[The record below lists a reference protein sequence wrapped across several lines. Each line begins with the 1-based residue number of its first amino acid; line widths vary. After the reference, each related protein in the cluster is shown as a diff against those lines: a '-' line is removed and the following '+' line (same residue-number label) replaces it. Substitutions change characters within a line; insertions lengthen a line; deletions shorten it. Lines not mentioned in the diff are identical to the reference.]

1 MRPELLGERAAMIA
15 LLILCLAAFFSPV
28 VAAQQQ
34 ADPELQEEQQ
44 EELEITE
51 VLFEDYDGWIGPRLD
66 VKAGGNVVLSFRVE
80 GFRRLPVRTGSGL
93 REHRVHLGHHVEL
106 RDPHGVLV
114 EPEEDGE
121 IDTILGPRDEEWRP
135 KINWSATV
143 PASAPDGDYHVE
155 IRVTDGIAERD
166 ISRSVTFRVRGEAVR
181 PSETLE
187 IRRLEYARSERGPW
201 FPSRTFSIAD
211 RIWARYKIVG
221 YRVSPENQVWVEHDL
236 TVLAAEDNDYD
247 AEDSVVVS
255 QINASVQR
263 DQSFYPPRFLPT
275 VFEVELED
283 PQPGEYRLQVNVRD
297 RIGHQNSFLESKFSL
312 RP

>member
-1 MRPELLGERAAMIA
+1 MIA
-15 LLILCLAAFFSPV
+15 LLILCFAVFFSPV

-34 ADPELQEEQQ
+34 TDPELKEELP

-66 VKAGGNVVLSFRVE
+66 VEAGSNVVLSFRVE
-80 GFRRLPVRTGSGL
+80 GFQRLPVRAGSGL
-93 REHRVHLGHHVEL
+93 REHRVHLSHHVEL
-106 RDPHGVLV
+106 RDPLGVLV
-114 EPEEDGE
+114 APGEEGE
-121 IDTILGPRDEEWRP
+121 IDTILGPRDEEWKP

-143 PASAPDGDYHVE
+143 PSSAPGGDYQVE
-155 IRVTDGIAERD
+155 IRVTDRIAERD
-166 ISRSVTFRVRGEAVR
+166 TRRRVTFRVRGEAIR
-181 PSETLE
+181 PSDTLE
-187 IRRLEYARSERGPW
+187 IQRLEYARSERGPW

-221 YRVSPENQVWVEHDL
+221 YRVSPENQVWVEQDL
-236 TVLAAEDNDYD
+236 AVLD
-247 AEDSVVVS
+247 AEDQVVIS
-255 QINASVQR
+255 QLNASVQR

-297 RIGHQNSFLESKFSL
+297 RIGHQSSFIESKFSL

>member
-1 MRPELLGERAAMIA
+1 MIA
-15 LLILCLAAFFSPV
+15 LLILCFAVFFSPV

-34 ADPELQEEQQ
+34 TDPELKEELP

-66 VKAGGNVVLSFRVE
+66 VEAGSNVVLSFRVE
-80 GFRRLPVRTGSGL
+80 GFQRLPVRAGSGL
-93 REHRVHLGHHVEL
+93 REHRVHLSHHVEL
-106 RDPHGVLV
+106 RDPLGVLV
-114 EPEEDGE
+114 APGEEGE
-121 IDTILGPRDEEWRP
+121 IDTILGPRDEEWKP

-143 PASAPDGDYHVE
+143 PSSAPGGDYQVE
-155 IRVTDGIAERD
+155 IRVTDRIAERD
-166 ISRSVTFRVRGEAVR
+166 TRRRVTFRVRGEAVR
-181 PSETLE
+181 PSDTLE
-187 IRRLEYARSERGPW
+187 IQRLEYARSERGPW

-221 YRVSPENQVWVEHDL
+221 YRVSPENQVWVEQDL
-236 TVLAAEDNDYD
+236 AVLD
-247 AEDSVVVS
+247 AEDQVVIS
-255 QINASVQR
+255 QLNASVQR

-297 RIGHQNSFLESKFSL
+297 RIGQQSSFIESKFSL